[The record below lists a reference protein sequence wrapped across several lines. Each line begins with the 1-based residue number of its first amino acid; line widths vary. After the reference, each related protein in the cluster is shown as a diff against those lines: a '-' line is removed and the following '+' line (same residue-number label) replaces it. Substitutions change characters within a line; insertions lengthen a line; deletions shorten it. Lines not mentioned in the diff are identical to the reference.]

1 MLIATIARPLIAQYA
16 GAMSSEAVFT
26 SSLTRLDPLAIGIAT
41 AVLLHQKELSLGWPA
56 RTGLLLA
63 GAAIGV
69 AAGHFWSTS
78 ITFLLIG
85 YPAVAVAAWLIF
97 RSVLGVN
104 VAPRWLRY
112 LGKIS
117 YGLYVFH
124 MLALYCVLKLLGGP
138 VHTARG
144 FLLYWTLGLSLT
156 VTMAAISYRFLESP
170 FLRLKERFASVPS
183 RSV

>member
-1 MLIATIARPLIAQYA
+1 VINDPTAAIAAA
-16 GAMSSEAVFT
+16 
-26 SSLTRLDPLAIGIAT
+26 SLAWVGT
-41 AVLLHQKELSLGWPA
+41 SLGA
-56 RTGLLLA
+56 AALA
-63 GAAIGV
+63 
-69 AAGHFWSTS
+69 T
-78 ITFLLIG
+78 TFLLIG

-124 MLALYCVLKLLGGP
+124 MLALYCVLKVLGGP